1 MITIQTDVLIIG
13 AGPAGIFTAFQA
25 GMLGMKSIIVDALD
39 APGGQCSA
47 LYPEKPIYDIP
58 ACPEIMAQDLVDRLL
73 EQIKPYD
80 VEILLSRQVN
90 SLEQQDGVFKLGT
103 SKGDMIAAKTVVI
116 AAGAGA
122 FGPNKPPL
130 ASLEEYEGKSVFYFI
145 PKREKFR
152 DKKVIIAG
160 GGDSAVDWA
169 ISLSEIAD
177 VSVVHRRSKFRAAPA
192 SVAKLH
198 ELADQGKIKLVVNYQ
213 LDSLQGNDGILSHVV
228 VKDLDGNK
236 KSLEADVMLPFY
248 GLAQKLGPILD
259 FGLNTKNNHI
269 QVSLPYYETTTDGI
283 YAVGD
288 VATYEGKLKLIL
300 TSFAESASALHHAYK
315 RVFDGKPLHFEYS
328 TTKCATK

>member
-1 MITIQTDVLIIG
+1 MQTDVLIIG

-58 ACPEIMAQDLVDRLL
+58 ACPEIMAQDLIDRLL

-80 VEILLSRQVN
+80 VEVLLSRQAN
-90 SLEQQDGVFKLGT
+90 SLSQKDDGTFELGT
-103 SKGDMIAAKTVVI
+103 SLGNIITAKTVVI

-130 ASLEEYEGKSVFYFI
+130 ESIEEYEGKSVFYFVS
-145 PKREKFR
+145 KRDMFKG
-152 DKKVIIAG
+152 KKVVVAG

-177 VSVVHRRSKFRAAPA
+177 VSIVHRRSKFRAAPA

-198 ELADQGKIKLVVNYQ
+198 ELSARGKINLVVNYQ
-213 LDSLQGNDGILSHVV
+213 LDRIKGQDGILSEVIV
-228 VKDLDGNK
+228 SDLDGNK
-236 KSLEADVMLPFY
+236 KSLEADVMLPFF

-259 FGLNTKNNHI
+259 FGLETKNNHI
-269 QVSLPYYETTTDGI
+269 QVSLPHFETTIPGI

-315 RVFDGKPLHFEYS
+315 RVFDGKALHFEYS
-328 TTKCATK
+328 TTKCAK

>member
-1 MITIQTDVLIIG
+1 MQTDVLIVG

-58 ACPEIMAQDLVDRLL
+58 ACPEIMAQSLIDKLL

-80 VEILLSRQVN
+80 IDILLSRQVN
-90 SLEQQDGVFKLGT
+90 SLIQKDNIFEIGT
-103 SKGDMIAAKTVVI
+103 SKADKITAKAVII

-130 ASLEEYEGKSVFYFI
+130 KSIEEYEGKSIFYFI

-152 DKKVIIAG
+152 GKKIVIAG

-177 VSVVHRRSKFRAAPA
+177 VSIVHRRSKFRAAPA
-192 SVAKLH
+192 SVDKLH
-198 ELADQGKIKLVVNYQ
+198 QLANQGKINLVVNYQ
-213 LDSLQGNDGILSHVV
+213 LDSLQGNDGELSAVIV
-228 VKDLDGNK
+228 RDLDGNT
-236 KSLEADVMLPFY
+236 KSLEAEVMLPFF
-248 GLAQKLGPILD
+248 GLAQKLGPLLN
-259 FGLNTKNNHI
+259 FGLDTKNSHI
-269 QVSLPYYETTTDGI
+269 QVTLPYYETSIAGI

-315 RVFDGKPLHFEYS
+315 RVFDGKALHFEYS
-328 TTKCATK
+328 TTKCATT